1 MMNKTLAASIAI
13 ALGLAGCSSTPE
25 LSPAEQRAILLS
37 QKPAID
43 SVPSSGLGPQTV
55 AVGECALFLWSKTDT
70 TKFIFFSKALSGVAT
85 FAQGEE
91 PLTLTQTSAGG
102 DIFGQFNTRTQYLA
116 LDGREL
122 SLSLEPGEVMIDG
135 QRIEDGLIRLND
147 AEGWQTVLPV
157 VGVRACQP
165 E

>member
-1 MMNKTLAASIAI
+1 MKQTHVVLI
-13 ALGLAGCSSTPE
+13 ALLAGLAGCATTPE
-25 LSPAEQRAILLS
+25 LTPAEQRAIMLA

-55 AVGECALFLWSKTDT
+55 EPGECALFLWSKTDT
-70 TKFIFFSKALSGVAT
+70 TKFIFFSKALSAQAT

-91 PLTLTQTSAGG
+91 PLSLTQVSAGG
-102 DIFGQFNTRTQYLA
+102 DIFGQFNTSTGYLA
-116 LDGREL
+116 SDGREL
-122 SLSLEPGEVMIDG
+122 SLTIEPGEVMIDG
-135 QRIEDGLIRLND
+135 QRIEDGLVRLD
-147 AEGWQTVLPV
+147 DLEGWQTVLPV

>member
-1 MMNKTLAASIAI
+1 MKQTLAVSIAF
-13 ALGLAGCSSTPE
+13 ALGLAGCASTPE
-25 LSPAEQRAILLS
+25 LTPEQQRAIMLA

-55 AVGECALFLWSKTDT
+55 EPGECALFLWSKTDT
-70 TKFIFFSKALSGVAT
+70 TKFIFFSKALSGQAT

-91 PLTLTQTSAGG
+91 PLTMTQISAGG
-102 DIFGQFNTRTQYLA
+102 DIFGQFNTRTAYLA
-116 LDGREL
+116 PDGREL
-122 SLSLEPGEVMIDG
+122 DLTIEPGEVMIDG
-135 QRIEDGLIRLND
+135 QRIEDGLIRLD
-147 AEGWQTVLPV
+147 DVEGWHTVLPV